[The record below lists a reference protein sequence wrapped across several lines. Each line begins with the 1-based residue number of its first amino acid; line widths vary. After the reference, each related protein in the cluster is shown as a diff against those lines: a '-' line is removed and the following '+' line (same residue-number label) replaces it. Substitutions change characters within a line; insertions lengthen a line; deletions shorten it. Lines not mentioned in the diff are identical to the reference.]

1 MGLMNREEKR
11 NHLIYYKSKEDLIEL
26 FLDLEERYDHLFEGF
41 KKATEDLK
49 KAQSRWVDYEK
60 KIEKIYRYII
70 SDEFDYMFEEDKS
83 RKEVKQ
89 TIEDIIDS

>member
-1 MGLMNREEKR
+1 MTREEKR
-11 NHLIYYKSKEDLIEL
+11 NYLTYYKSKEDLIEL

-49 KAQSRWVDYEK
+49 KAQNRWGDYEK

-70 SDEFDYMFEEDKS
+70 SDEFDYMFEEDKC

-89 TIEDIIDS
+89 TIEDIIDL

>member
-1 MGLMNREEKR
+1 MGLMSREEKR
-11 NHLIYYKSKEDLIEL
+11 NYLTYYKSKEDLIEL
-26 FLDLEERYDHLFEGF
+26 FLDLEERYDNLFEGF

-49 KAQSRWVDYEK
+49 KAQNRWGDYEK